1 MSGQEVHLIAVGC
14 DHGGVDRKEHVV
26 AYLQTQGYTV
36 TDFGCYDKN
45 SRDDY
50 PDVAFPL
57 AQAVAEGRFDRGILI
72 CTTGI
77 GMSIAANKVKHI
89 RCSLC
94 HDTYAA
100 EMTRRHNDANI
111 LALSA
116 HANTD
121 AETDAILDV
130 WLHTAFDGV
139 LPGQERHQRRI
150 EKISEF
156 ENR

>member
-1 MSGQEVHLIAVGC
+1 MSGQEVHHIAVGC
-14 DHGGVDRKEHVV
+14 DHGGFDRKAHVV
-26 AYLQTQGYTV
+26 AYLKTQGYAV
-36 TDFGCYDKN
+36 TDFGCQDKN
-45 SRDDY
+45 SCDY
-50 PDVAFPL
+50 PDIAFPL
-57 AQAVAEGRFDRGILI
+57 ALAVAEGRFDRGILI

-77 GMSIAANKVKHI
+77 GMSIAANKVRHI

>member
-1 MSGQEVHLIAVGC
+1 MMNNEVCKIAVGC
-14 DHGGVDRKEHVV
+14 DHGGYDRKEHIV
-26 AYLQTQGYTV
+26 AWLKAQGYAV
-36 TDFGCYDKN
+36 SDFGCHDKN
-45 SRDDY
+45 SKDDY

-57 AQAVAEGRFDRGILI
+57 AEAVSDGRFDRGILV

-77 GMSIAANKVKHI
+77 GMSIAANKVKKI

-94 HDTYAA
+94 CDAYSA
-100 EMTRRHNDANI
+100 EMTRRHNDANV

-116 HANTD
+116 HALTD
-121 AETDAILDV
+121 EETDHIIDV
-130 WLHTAFDGV
+130 WLHTAFEGV

-150 EKISEF
+150 QKVLEF